1 MALCAISNLTKFYGA
16 DLIFE
21 NISFEIEP
29 LDRIGLL
36 GSNGAGKTT
45 LLKIL
50 MGREDYHGGDIF
62 LRQGLRVDYLDQI
75 PVFPED
81 YKTIDVLLL
90 AFDEVFSCQKELKKL
105 EQLMASDPSDIDSLM
120 VEYGR
125 VQQRYENLGGYR
137 LKERLD
143 RILVGLNIDLQMQER
158 EFNLLSGGEKSR
170 VVMGKIL
177 LEEPD
182 ILLLDEPSNH
192 LDIEYMGWLEDY
204 LQTYQGAVVIVSHDR
219 WFLKRSV
226 NRIVE
231 LTRKKAELYDG
242 GYEYY
247 LTERERRLEQRY
259 KEWEAKKKEL
269 DKLEEQKER
278 YLIWGRSRDSEKM
291 FKRAKELQKRIDKI
305 VLPEKPRIYEKKIII
320 NNETIS
326 RSGNEVVRLEN
337 VGHRFEDNQ
346 LFSSLNLV
354 IYYQDRIG
362 IVGPNGVGKTTLMK
376 IMLGLLEP
384 TSGKVK
390 LGSRTK
396 VGYLPQKI
404 NFDNESDD
412 LIEAFQREHDIT
424 KTNTRH
430 ELAKALFTGDDVFK
444 TVRSLSGGEKS
455 RLKLSIMFYGGVNVL
470 FLDEPT
476 NHLDID
482 SREKL
487 EESLSSYDGTIIF
500 VSHDRYFI
508 DKIASKIIEIRPSF
522 VKLYHGG
529 FKFWQEKRER
539 YLAENRQNDLKDANL
554 EGKIAYKEKKVQ
566 ERNIRKHQKSLEEC
580 QSKICLI
587 EKEIL
592 LLEKKLKKEEELET
606 LQDLFSRKEK
616 LEEELLGQLMLFEKL
631 SSKEIPV

>member
-1 MALCAISNLTKFYGA
+1 MALCAISNLTKFYSA

-21 NISFEIEP
+21 NITFEIVSGE
-29 LDRIGLL
+29 RIGLL

-50 MGREDYHGGDIF
+50 MGREDYHGGDVF
-62 LRQGLRVDYLDQI
+62 FKQGLRIDYLDQV
-75 PVFPED
+75 PTFPDE

-90 AFDEVFSCQKELKKL
+90 AFDEIFNCQKELKRL
-105 EQLMASDPSDIDSLM
+105 EHLMASNPKELDSL
-120 VEYGR
+120 VIEYGQI
-125 VQQRYENLGGYR
+125 QQKYENLGGYR

-143 RILVGLNIDLQMQER
+143 KILVGLNIDELMQER
-158 EFNLLSGGEKSR
+158 KFNLLSGGEKSR

-231 LTRKKAELYDG
+231 LTRKRAELYDG
-242 GYEYY
+242 GYDYY
-247 LTERERRLEQRY
+247 LEERERRLEQRY

-269 DKLEEQKER
+269 DRLEEQKER

-305 VLPEKPRIYEKKIII
+305 ILPEKPRLYEKKIVI

-326 RSGNEVVRLEN
+326 RSGNEVVRLED
-337 VGHRFEDNQ
+337 VGHSFEENE
-346 LFSSLNLV
+346 LFNSLDLV

-396 VGYLPQKI
+396 IGYLPQKI
-404 NFDNESDD
+404 TFDNENDD

-424 KTNTRH
+424 KTNARH

-487 EESLSSYDGTIIF
+487 EESLLSYDGTIIF

-508 DKIASKIIEIRPSF
+508 DKISSKIIEIQPSF

-529 FKFWQEKRER
+529 FQFWQEKRDR
-539 YLAENRQNDLKDANL
+539 YILENMQSEIEDANL
-554 EGKIAYKEKKVQ
+554 EGKNAYKQKKKQ
-566 ERNIRKHQKSLEEC
+566 ERIIRKHQKSIENCRRKIAEFESEILHLEE
-580 QSKICLI
+580 KLER
-587 EKEIL
+587 EKE
-592 LLEKKLKKEEELET
+592 LEI
-606 LQDLFSRKEK
+606 LQDLFSKKEK
-616 LEEELLGQLMLFEKL
+616 LEEELLAQLMIYEKL
-631 SSKEIPV
+631 SNEEIII

>member
-21 NISFEIEP
+21 NISFEIESG
-29 LDRIGLL
+29 DRIGLL
-36 GSNGAGKTT
+36 GSNGVGKTT
-45 LLKIL
+45 LLKI
-50 MGREDYHGGDIF
+50 MMNKEDYHGGNVF
-62 LRQGLRVDYLDQI
+62 LRQGLRIDYLDQI
-75 PVFPED
+75 PTFPND

-90 AFDEVFSCQKELKKL
+90 AFDEIFMYQKEMKEL
-105 EQLMASDPSDIDSLM
+105 ERKMASNPKDIDFL
-120 VEYGR
+120 VKEYGQL
-125 VQQRYENLGGYR
+125 QQKYENLGGYR
-137 LKERLD
+137 LKEKLD
-143 RILVGLNIDLQMQER
+143 KILVGLNIDEQMQER
-158 EFNLLSGGEKSR
+158 EFNNLSGGEKSR

-204 LQTYQGAVVIVSHDR
+204 LQSYQGAVVIVSHDR

-231 LTRKKAELYDG
+231 LTRKRAELYNG
-242 GYEYY
+242 GYEFY
-247 LTERERRLEQRY
+247 LKERERRLEQRY

-269 DKLEEQKER
+269 ERLEAQKEQ

-291 FKRAKELQKRIDKI
+291 FRRAKEIQKRIDRI
-305 VLPEKPRIYEKKIII
+305 VLPEKPILYEKKIII
-320 NNETIS
+320 NNDTIS
-326 RSGNEVVRLEN
+326 RSGNEVVRLED
-337 VGHRFEDNQ
+337 VGHRFDNDFLFEDV
-346 LFSSLNLV
+346 NLV

-376 IMLGLLEP
+376 IMLGILEP
-384 TSGKVK
+384 TLGKVK

-404 NFDNESDD
+404 TFENNEED
-412 LIEAFQREHDIT
+412 LIEVFQRHHDIT
-424 KTNTRH
+424 KTNARH

-444 TVRSLSGGEKS
+444 TVGSLSGGEKS

-508 DKIASKIIEIRPSF
+508 DKIANKIIEIQPEF
-522 VKLYHGG
+522 VRLYHGG
-529 FKFWQEKRER
+529 YEFWQEKRDR
-539 YLAENRQNDLKDANL
+539 YLQEYISDDKDFNL
-554 EGKIAYKEKKVQ
+554 EGKLAYQKKKEK
-566 ERNIRKHQKSLEEC
+566 ERLIRRHQRQIEECKCTIDKCEREIIILENKMKNEKELEALQKLFERKETLEEMLL
-580 QSKICLI
+580 QQLVLY
-587 EKEIL
+587 EK
-592 LLEKKLKKEEELET
+592 LEKK
-606 LQDLFSRKEK
+606 K
-616 LEEELLGQLMLFEKL
+616 LL
-631 SSKEIPV
+631 S